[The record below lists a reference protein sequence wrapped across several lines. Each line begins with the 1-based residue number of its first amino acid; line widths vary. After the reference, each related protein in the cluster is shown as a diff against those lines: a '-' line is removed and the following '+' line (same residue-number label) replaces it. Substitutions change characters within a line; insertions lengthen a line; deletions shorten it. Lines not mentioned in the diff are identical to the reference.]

1 MTMKSAQA
9 VHGVSKQHQYCNENN
24 KQMKQQRQQHKVRKA
39 LASDAL
45 PLPVGLTNKIF
56 IVLFFVASYFL
67 MRSWRDKIRNST
79 PLHMLN
85 LGEIVALLIQLSS
98 FIYLIGFFGIDYVQ
112 NFISKSGDGSWD
124 SDDERDQITRPS
136 CQVQPEAPKVP
147 VELMGMGLS
156 ENEDEDIA
164 RAVCNGDVPSYSLET
179 QLGDPLRGA
188 AIRRRA
194 VELTTGKSLEGLP
207 LTGMDYS
214 SIMGQCCEMVVG
226 YVQVPVGVAGP
237 LLLNGHEFTVP
248 MATTEGCLVASTNRG
263 CKAIYQSGGA
273 TSILLQDGMTRAP
286 VVRFPTVKRC
296 ADLKFFLEDPNNF
309 DTISHMFNRFAF
321 GLLPSYCVDVSSE
334 SERKASRTN
343 LCYYYQLEL

>member
-1 MTMKSAQA
+1 MSGLGERSSSEMKRVQS
-9 VHGVSKQHQYCNENN
+9 VSKDQYNE
-24 KQMKQQRQQHKVRKA
+24 KQPLMGKRSPKARKA

-67 MRSWRDKIRNST
+67 MRSWRNKIRTST

-85 LGEIVALLIQLSS
+85 LGEIIALLVQLSS

-124 SDDERDQITRPS
+124 SDDERDQIRSS
-136 CQVQPEAPKVP
+136 CKVLPEAPKVP
-147 VELMGMGLS
+147 VELMGLGLS
-156 ENEDEDIA
+156 DNRDEDIA

-179 QLGDPLRGA
+179 ELGDPFRGA
-188 AIRRRA
+188 AVRRRA
-194 VELTTGKSLEGLP
+194 VELITGKSLEGLP
-207 LTGMDYS
+207 LSGMDYS
-214 SIMGQCCEMVVG
+214 SIIGQCCEMVVG
-226 YVQVPVGVAGP
+226 YVQIPVGIAGP
-237 LLLNGHEFTVP
+237 LLLNGHEFSVP

-286 VVRFPTVKRC
+286 VVQFSSVKRC
-296 ADLKFFLEDPNNF
+296 ADLKFFLEDPENF
-309 DTISHMFNRFAF
+309 DTISHMFNRFVQFLVQTSTLSLKDPLRAVIDQAMVEF
-321 GLLPSYCVDVSSE
+321 
-334 SERKASRTN
+334 
-343 LCYYYQLEL
+343 